1 MAASKPNANAVLT
14 AERAAWCDTLER
26 LGPDAPTL
34 CAGPPAFVAA
44 TMAGVKRMGRFQ
56 TRRLKPH
63 GLALALPDE
72 MVILRAGHPTATM
85 TGAIGECVLYLS
97 GRRDAAVV
105 ELTGDPEA
113 IDALRTAKL
122 GI

>member
-1 MAASKPNANAVLT
+1 MLRTITIGLLAAA
-14 AERAAWCDTLER
+14 
-26 LGPDAPTL
+26 
-34 CAGPPAFVAA
+34 
-44 TMAGVKRMGRFQ
+44 
-56 TRRLKPH
+56 
-63 GLALALPDE
+63 LALAQST
-72 MVILRAGHPTATM
+72 GTATM